1 MDTEF
6 FKELERFSLL
16 VRKRVSTAHIGS
28 RRSIRF
34 GHGISPVGYRE
45 YRKGDDFKL
54 VDWKVY
60 ARTERLY
67 VREHE
72 EERSLLVHIILDS
85 SGSMG
90 FDNKFELA
98 SKIAAGFAFMATQEN
113 EKFSVSL
120 FGEELRAGEPV
131 RGVGNLLKVIEFID
145 NVEPKGA
152 TDILKAAD
160 QFDRMI
166 STTSLVVLISDMLDD
181 LEKVVTAIYRLSRHD
196 LIVVQILSPEE
207 RDLKIL
213 GDARFIDME
222 SGESII
228 TRISQ
233 RMRDDYTSKI
243 ERHNSR
249 ISEICDSVGA
259 GRFLF
264 DTRTEV
270 FDAFFEILKSGI
282 LKV

>member
-1 MDTEF
+1 MDTDF
-6 FKELERFSLL
+6 FRELERFSLL

-72 EERSLLVHIILDS
+72 EERSLLVHILLDS
-85 SGSMG
+85 SGSMR
-90 FDNKFELA
+90 FNRKFELA
-98 SKIAAGFAFMATQEN
+98 SKIAAGFAFIAAQEN
-113 EKFSVSL
+113 EKFSVST
-120 FGEELRAGEPV
+120 FAEELRAGEPV
-131 RGVGNLLKVIEFID
+131 RGVGNLLKMID
-145 NVEPKGA
+145 LLDGTEPSGN
-152 TDILKAAD
+152 TDILKASD

-181 LEKVVTAIYRLSRHD
+181 LDKVETAIYRLSRHD
-196 LIVVQILSPEE
+196 LIVVQILSPAE
-207 RDLKIL
+207 RDLGVA

-222 SGESII
+222 SGEALI

-233 RMRDDYTSKI
+233 RLRDDYRSRLEAHNSKI
-243 ERHNSR
+243 
-249 ISEICDSVGA
+249 SEVCDSVGCS
-259 GRFLF
+259 RFLF
-264 DTRTEV
+264 DSEMQV
-270 FDAFFEILKSGI
+270 FDAFSEILRAGV
-282 LKV
+282 LKI

>member
-72 EERSLLVHIILDS
+72 EERSLLVHILLDS
-85 SGSMG
+85 SGSMRFNRK
-90 FDNKFELA
+90 FDLA
-98 SKIAAGFAFMATQEN
+98 SRIAAGFAFIATQEN
-113 EKFSVSL
+113 EKFSVST
-120 FGEELRAGEPV
+120 FGEDLRPGEPM
-131 RGVGNLLKVIEFID
+131 RGVGNLLKVID
-145 NVEPKGA
+145 LLDGTEPSGG
-152 TDILKAAD
+152 TDILKASD

-166 STTSLVVLISDMLDD
+166 STTSLVVLVSDMLDD
-181 LEKVVTAIYRLSRHD
+181 LDKVETAIYRLSRHD
-196 LIVVQILSPEE
+196 LVVVQILSNEE
-207 RDLKIL
+207 RALGIA

-222 SGESII
+222 SGESLI
-228 TRISQ
+228 TRVSQ
-233 RMRDDYTSKI
+233 RLRDEYRSRL
-243 ERHNSR
+243 EAHNAR
-249 ISEICDSVGA
+249 ISDICDSVGCS
-259 GRFLF
+259 RFLF
-264 DTRTEV
+264 DSEMQV
-270 FDAFFEILKSGI
+270 FDAFFEILRSGV

>member
-72 EERSLLVHIILDS
+72 EERSLLVHILLDS

-90 FDNKFELA
+90 FNRKFELA
-98 SKIAAGFAFMATQEN
+98 SRIAAGFAFIATQEN
-113 EKFSVSL
+113 EKFSVST
-120 FGEELRAGEPV
+120 FGEDLRAGEPV
-131 RGVGNLLKVIEFID
+131 RGVGNLLKVID
-145 NVEPKGA
+145 LLDGTEPSGG
-152 TDILKAAD
+152 TDILKASD

-181 LEKVVTAIYRLSRHD
+181 MDNVETAIYRLSRHD

-207 RDLKIL
+207 RDLGIA

-222 SGESII
+222 SGEALI
-228 TRISQ
+228 TRVSQ
-233 RMRDDYTSKI
+233 RLRDDYRS
-243 ERHNSR
+243 RLDAHNSR
-249 ISEICDSVGA
+249 ISEICDSVGCS
-259 GRFLF
+259 RFLF
-264 DTRTEV
+264 DSEMQV
-270 FDAFFEILKSGI
+270 FDAFFEILRSGV

>member
-16 VRKRVSTAHIGS
+16 VKKRVSTAHIGS

-72 EERSLLVHIILDS
+72 EERSLLVHILLDS
-85 SGSMG
+85 SGSMR
-90 FDNKFELA
+90 FNRKFELA
-98 SKIAAGFAFMATQEN
+98 SKIAAGFAFIAAQEN
-113 EKFSVSL
+113 EKFSVST
-120 FGEELRAGEPV
+120 FAEELRAGEPL
-131 RGVGNLLKVIEFID
+131 RGVGNLLKVVYLLD
-145 NVEPKGA
+145 GTEPSGG
-152 TDILKAAD
+152 TDILKASD

-181 LEKVVTAIYRLSRHD
+181 LDKVETAIYRLSRHD
-196 LIVVQILSPEE
+196 LIVVQILSPLE
-207 RDLKIL
+207 RDLGIS

-222 SGESII
+222 SGESLI
-228 TRISQ
+228 TRVSQ
-233 RMRDDYTSKI
+233 RLRDDYRSRL
-243 ERHNSR
+243 EAHNSR
-249 ISEICDSVGA
+249 ISEVCDSVGSS
-259 GRFLF
+259 RFLF
-264 DTRTEV
+264 DSEMQV
-270 FDAFFEILKSGI
+270 FDAFSEILRAGV

>member
-72 EERSLLVHIILDS
+72 EERSLLVHILLDS
-85 SGSMG
+85 SGSMRFNRK
-90 FDNKFELA
+90 FDLA
-98 SKIAAGFAFMATQEN
+98 SRIAAGFAFIATQEN
-113 EKFSVSL
+113 EKFSVST
-120 FGEELRAGEPV
+120 FGEDLRAGEPV
-131 RGVGNLLKVIEFID
+131 RGVGNLLKVID
-145 NVEPKGA
+145 LLDGTEPSGG
-152 TDILKAAD
+152 TDILKASD

-181 LEKVVTAIYRLSRHD
+181 LDKVETAIYRLSRHD
-196 LIVVQILSPEE
+196 LIVVQILSHEE
-207 RDLKIL
+207 RDLGIA

-222 SGESII
+222 SGEALI
-228 TRISQ
+228 TRVSQ
-233 RMRDDYTSKI
+233 RLRDDYRSRL
-243 ERHNSR
+243 EAHNAR
-249 ISEICDSVGA
+249 ISDICDSVGCS
-259 GRFLF
+259 RFLF
-264 DTRTEV
+264 DSEMQV
-270 FDAFFEILKSGI
+270 FDAFFEILRSGV

>member
-72 EERSLLVHIILDS
+72 EERSLLVHMLLDS
-85 SGSMG
+85 SGSMRFNRK
-90 FDNKFELA
+90 FDLA
-98 SKIAAGFAFMATQEN
+98 SRIAAGFAFIATQEN
-113 EKFSVSL
+113 EKFSVST
-120 FGEELRAGEPV
+120 FGEDLRAGEPV
-131 RGVGNLLKVIEFID
+131 RGVGNLLRVID
-145 NVEPKGA
+145 LLDGTEPSGG
-152 TDILKAAD
+152 TDILKASD

-181 LEKVVTAIYRLSRHD
+181 LDKVETAIYRLSRHD
-196 LIVVQILSPEE
+196 LIVVQILSHEE
-207 RDLKIL
+207 RDLGIA

-222 SGESII
+222 SGEALI
-228 TRISQ
+228 TRVSQ
-233 RMRDDYTSKI
+233 RLRDDYRSRL
-243 ERHNSR
+243 EAHNAR
-249 ISEICDSVGA
+249 ISDICDSVGCS
-259 GRFLF
+259 RFLF
-264 DTRTEV
+264 DSEMQV
-270 FDAFFEILKSGI
+270 FDAFFEILRSGV

>member
-181 LEKVVTAIYRLSRHD
+181 LEMVETAIYRLSRHD

>member
-72 EERSLLVHIILDS
+72 EERSLLVHILLDS
-85 SGSMG
+85 SGSMRFNRK
-90 FDNKFELA
+90 FDLA
-98 SKIAAGFAFMATQEN
+98 SRIAAGFAFIATQEN
-113 EKFSVSL
+113 EKFSVST
-120 FGEELRAGEPV
+120 FGEDLRAGEPV
-131 RGVGNLLKVIEFID
+131 RGVGNLLKVID
-145 NVEPKGA
+145 LLDSTEPSGG
-152 TDILKAAD
+152 TDILKASD

-181 LEKVVTAIYRLSRHD
+181 LDKVETAIYRLSRHD
-196 LIVVQILSPEE
+196 LIVVQILSHEE
-207 RDLKIL
+207 RDLGIA

-222 SGESII
+222 SGEALI
-228 TRISQ
+228 TRVSQ
-233 RMRDDYTSKI
+233 RLRDDYRSRL
-243 ERHNSR
+243 EAHNAR
-249 ISEICDSVGA
+249 ISDICDSVGCS
-259 GRFLF
+259 RFLF
-264 DTRTEV
+264 DSEMQV
-270 FDAFFEILKSGI
+270 FDAFFEILRSGV

>member
-1 MDTEF
+1 MDTDF
-6 FKELERFSLL
+6 FRELERFSLL

-72 EERSLLVHIILDS
+72 EERSLLVHILLDS
-85 SGSMG
+85 SGSMR
-90 FDNKFELA
+90 FNRKFELA
-98 SKIAAGFAFMATQEN
+98 SKIAAGFAFIAAQEN
-113 EKFSVSL
+113 EKFSVST
-120 FGEELRAGEPV
+120 FAEELRAGEPV
-131 RGVGNLLKVIEFID
+131 RGVGNLLKMID
-145 NVEPKGA
+145 LLDGTEPSGN
-152 TDILKAAD
+152 TDILKASD

-181 LEKVVTAIYRLSRHD
+181 LDKVETAIYRLSRHD
-196 LIVVQILSPEE
+196 LIVVQILSPAE
-207 RDLKIL
+207 RDLEVS

-222 SGESII
+222 SGEALI

-233 RMRDDYTSKI
+233 RLRDYYRSRL
-243 ERHNSR
+243 EAHNSR
-249 ISEICDSVGA
+249 ISEVCDSVGCS
-259 GRFLF
+259 RFLF
-264 DTRTEV
+264 DSEMQV
-270 FDAFFEILKSGI
+270 FDAFSEILRAGV
-282 LKV
+282 LKI

>member
-131 RGVGNLLKVIEFID
+131 RGIGNLLKVIEFID

>member
-145 NVEPKGA
+145 NVEPKRA
-152 TDILKAAD
+152 TDILKVAD

-181 LEKVVTAIYRLSRHD
+181 LEKVETAIYRLSRHD

-213 GDARFIDME
+213 GDVRFIDME

>member
-72 EERSLLVHIILDS
+72 EERSLLVHILLDS
-85 SGSMG
+85 SGSMR
-90 FDNKFELA
+90 FNRKFELA
-98 SKIAAGFAFMATQEN
+98 SKIAAGFAFIATQEN
-113 EKFSVSL
+113 EKFSVST
-120 FGEELRAGEPV
+120 FGEDLRPGEPV
-131 RGVGNLLKVIEFID
+131 RGVGNLLKVIDLLDGI
-145 NVEPKGA
+145 EPSGG
-152 TDILKAAD
+152 TDILKASD

-166 STTSLVVLISDMLDD
+166 STTSLVVLVSDMLDD
-181 LEKVVTAIYRLSRHD
+181 LDKVETAIYRLSRHD
-196 LIVVQILSPEE
+196 LIVVQILSQEE
-207 RDLKIL
+207 RDLGIS

-222 SGESII
+222 SGEALI

-233 RMRDDYTSKI
+233 RLRDDYRSRI
-243 ERHNSR
+243 ETHNSR
-249 ISEICDSVGA
+249 ISEVCDSVGCS
-259 GRFLF
+259 RFLF
-264 DTRTEV
+264 DSKMQV
-270 FDAFFEILKSGI
+270 FDAFFEILRSGV